1 MAEEEYLRMFGKSR
15 EEMLASTKAELLQAS
30 KAKNKTRVKELT
42 ELLKKAFVGDDVM
55 WANEV
60 ASNVFVTV
68 IMAAMAAI
76 LLVTLLLSEL
86 GVYSFNNTRLFWD
99 ISVCIA
105 ELTVGIVLLFVTKGE
120 KKWLKYVLI
129 LIVCLTIGTTSAL
142 LGYRAAICITLPVI
156 LSTKY
161 LSLRFTRV
169 TACISGVLLLVSS
182 ICTVW
187 LAVAPDLNGIAL
199 APGTQLIIDTSL
211 RNAVQT
217 VTADTAGT
225 LKNMLM
231 RSFLPNLF
239 QFILISW
246 ICTTIAKWGGETVR
260 KQEEVAKEFAR
271 VDTELNMAKE
281 IQAHMLPHIFPAFPD
296 RPEMDIYA
304 VMDPAKEVGGDFYDF
319 FLVDDNHLA
328 LVIADV
334 SGKGMPAALFM
345 MIGKMLIK
353 NQALTGAS
361 PAEIL
366 RIVNRQLCDNNESGL
381 FITAWVGILEIS
393 TGKLTAA
400 NAGHEYPIL
409 RTGGDRYEVIHDRHG
424 FVLGGME
431 MSRYKEYEMTMK
443 PGDSLFVYT
452 DGVTEATNSGSEL
465 YGMDRLVEALNSCA
479 GTAERQVLSTVRGS
493 VDTFVGSAPQFDDLT
508 MLSMTY
514 NGPAEQ
520 TAEQKQ

>member
-1 MAEEEYLRMFGKSR
+1 MAEEEYIRMFGKNR
-15 EEMLASTKAELLQAS
+15 KEMMESTKAELMQAAKDGD
-30 KAKNKTRVKELT
+30 KARVEELKQ
-42 ELLKKAFVGDDVM
+42 LMKRVFVGDDVM

-60 ASNVFVTV
+60 VSNLFVAV
-68 IMAAMAAI
+68 IMGALAAI

-99 ISVCIA
+99 LSVCFA
-105 ELTVGIVLLFVTKGE
+105 ELTVGIVLFFVTKGE
-120 KKWLKYVLI
+120 KRWLKYVLM
-129 LIVCLTIGTTSAL
+129 LVVCLTIGTTSAL
-142 LGYRAAICITLPVI
+142 LGYRAAICVTLPVI

-161 LSLRFTRV
+161 LSHRFTWI
-169 TACISGVLLLVSS
+169 TACFSGFLLLVSS

-187 LAVAPDLNGIAL
+187 LAVAPDLNGVAL
-199 APGTQLIIDTSL
+199 AQGTQLVIDTSL
-211 RNAVQT
+211 SSAVQAVSVET
-217 VTADTAGT
+217 GAT

-239 QFILISW
+239 QFMLISW
-246 ICTTIAKWGGETVR
+246 ICLTIAKWGGETVR
-260 KQEEVAKEFAR
+260 KQEEVSKEFAR

-296 RPEMDIYA
+296 RPELDIHA
-304 VMDPAKEVGGDFYDF
+304 SMDPAKEVGGDFYDF
-319 FLVDDNHLA
+319 FLVDDDHLA
-328 LVIADV
+328 LVMADV

-345 MIGKMLIK
+345 MIGKTLIK

-366 RIVNRQLCDNNESGL
+366 RIVNRQLCDNNESNL

-409 RTGGDRYEVIHDRHG
+409 RTGGGKYEVLHDRHG

-431 MSRYKEYEMTMK
+431 MSRYKEYELVMK

-452 DGVTEATNSGSEL
+452 DGVPEATNAGNEL
-465 YGMDRLVEALNSCA
+465 YGMERLVEALNSCA
-479 GTAERQVLSTVRGS
+479 GTEAERVLSTIRGS

-508 MLSMTY
+508 MLGMTY
-514 NGPAEQ
+514 HGPTEK
-520 TAEQKQ
+520 TSR